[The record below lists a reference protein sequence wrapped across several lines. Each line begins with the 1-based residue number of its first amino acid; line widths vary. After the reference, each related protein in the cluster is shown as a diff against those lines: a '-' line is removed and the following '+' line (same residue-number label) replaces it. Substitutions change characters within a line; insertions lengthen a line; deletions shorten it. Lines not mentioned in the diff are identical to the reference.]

1 MGKLIVEHQLARGHK
16 MDEMEKAFKIGKM
29 MAITWFCIVIG
40 LIGFGMWVIIKIL
53 QHFKI
58 I

>member
-1 MGKLIVEHQLARGHK
+1 MN
-16 MDEMEKAFKIGKM
+16 EMEKAFKIGKM
-29 MAITWFCIVIG
+29 LVIAWFCIVIG
-40 LIGFGMWVIIKIL
+40 LIGFGMWVVIKIL